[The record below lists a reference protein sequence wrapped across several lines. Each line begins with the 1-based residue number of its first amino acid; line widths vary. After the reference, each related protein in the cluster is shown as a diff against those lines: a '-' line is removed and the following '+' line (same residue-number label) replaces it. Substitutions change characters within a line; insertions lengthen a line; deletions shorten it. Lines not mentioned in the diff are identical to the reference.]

1 MMNEATTNI
10 NTEVDTTV
18 LDINDVASLPLL
30 LLEDTEVEVLLQKMK
45 SEDTNVYRRV
55 SMESL
60 VSLMKEDDDSLSSSS
75 ENKEDGSLCSIGE
88 DFFRIE
94 DDKIINSRDS
104 DDELWNGYYKDLV
117 VSVSMLMYAISHE

>member
-18 LDINDVASLPLL
+18 LDINDVASLPLPL
-30 LLEDTEVEVLLQKMK
+30 LLLQDTEVEVLLQKMK
-45 SEDTNVYRRV
+45 SEDIDVHRRV

-60 VSLMKEDDDSLSSSS
+60 VSPMKEDDGSLSSSS
-75 ENKEDGSLCSIGE
+75 EEDDGSLYSIGE

-104 DDELWNGYYKDLV
+104 DDELWNRYYKGLV
-117 VSVSMLMYAISHE
+117 VSIGVLMSCK